1 MKKLLFIASFLGY
14 GLMSAQD
21 AAPETAS
28 FSEGF
33 EAGIPAAWS
42 IQNLSAP
49 IGSNPTCWNSFTGT
63 TPWAPQA
70 GPAQVGANF
79 NCTAGAGTISGWLF
93 GPEIM
98 FNNGD
103 KIKFWTRIST
113 GGAAFPDRLELR
125 LSTNGPSVNAGAT
138 ATSVGDFTTLL
149 LSVNP
154 DLTTTGYPEVFTEYT
169 ATISGLGAP
178 VSGRVAF
185 RYFVTDGGP
194 AGNNS
199 NILSVDTFSYTNS
212 TLAVGNASNTKMA
225 VYPNPTSDYLN
236 FSGKVS
242 SVQVFDA
249 TGRVVK
255 VEVVNNI
262 ADMRI
267 LPKGV
272 YFVKYKSD
280 NGVQM
285 QKIIKN

>member
-14 GLMSAQD
+14 GFMSAQV
-21 AAPETAS
+21 AAPQTSS

-33 EAGIPAAWS
+33 EDGIPATWS
-42 IQNLSAP
+42 VQNLSVP
-49 IGSNPTCWNSFTGT
+49 IGTNVDCWNSFTESL
-63 TPWAPQA
+63 PWDPQA

-103 KIKFWTRIST
+103 KIKFWTRIAT
-113 GGAAFPDRLELR
+113 GGGSFPDRLELR
-125 LSTNGPSVNAGAT
+125 LSKNGASVNAGTT
-138 ATSVGDFTTLL
+138 ATSVGDFSTVL

-178 VSGRVAF
+178 VNGRIAF

-194 AGNNS
+194 AGSNS

-212 TLAVGNASNTKMA
+212 TLAVNNAANSKMA
-225 VYPNPTSDYLN
+225 VYPNPTSDYLHFN
-236 FSGKVS
+236 GKVS

-249 TGRVVK
+249 TGKIVK

-262 ADMRI
+262 ADVRN
-267 LPKGV
+267 LAKGI
-272 YFVKYKSD
+272 YFVRYSTET
-280 NGVQM
+280 GTEM
-285 QKIIKN
+285 QKFIKK